1 MRAKYSHKVSEQ
13 SAHTLAKPDFQP
25 KMHTLIQDLYANVL
39 CRNLGFLD
47 CLKQSATGKMTV
59 LTVGSFH
66 GFHEKVT
73 LTLNLPVRSAFFM

>member
-1 MRAKYSHKVSEQ
+1 MRAKYSHEVWEQ
-13 SAHTLAKPDFQP
+13 FAHTFEKYDVSL
-25 KMHTLIQDLYANVL
+25 KMYVMIHDLYGNVL
-39 CRNLGFLD
+39 CQNLDFLL

-73 LTLNLPVRSAFFM
+73 LTRYLTVRYVFVM